1 MKWVGIV
8 LIILVF
14 IGLFSFASITGIFSY
29 MSALGFLPQFV
40 VDATAGI
47 GQAFTIM
54 MSYSYVT
61 LLVMI
66 LLVIFLLGWLLKKF
80 LG

>member
-14 IGLFSFASITGIFSY
+14 VGLFTFASITGIFSY

-40 VDATAGI
+40 ADATAGI
-47 GQAFTIM
+47 GQAVNVV
-54 MSYSYVT
+54 MSYSYVS
-61 LLVMI
+61 LLLMI
-66 LLVIFLLGWLLKKF
+66 MLVIFLLGWLVKKF